1 MGQIQGN
8 GADVRTVGRT
18 DGQAGESVCGP
29 SCEPVGVSCA
39 DPTGGPHGERADGPG
54 DFFGVSVPF
63 LALLGVCGEQAGGGH
78 SRLSLDVRPALTNHF
93 EGVHGGVLATLLDVA
108 MASAARTMQP
118 DAAPVVTVDMSL
130 QFLRT
135 PAPGRIVAEGRVRQ
149 GGRSMVFCDAEVRD
163 AQGTLV
169 ATGIGTFKRRRDPR
183 PDPPKP

>member
-1 MGQIQGN
+1 MVQMQGKGASRRN
-8 GADVRTVGRT
+8 GART
-18 DGQAGESVCGP
+18 DGQAGESVD
-29 SCEPVGVSCA
+29 VSCA
-39 DPTGGPHGERADGPG
+39 VPAGGRHGERAGG
-54 DFFGVSVPF
+54 AEDFFGVSVPF
-63 LALLGVCGEQAGGGH
+63 LTLLGVCGEHAGGGH

-149 GGRSMVFCDAEVRD
+149 DGRSMVFCDAEVRD

-183 PDPPKP
+183 PDPSTA